1 MAGSNSHLALYMVSL
16 FITALPFSSIGPLIP
31 FMAADLGIDE
41 TDYSVMFIWISV
53 ATFSGVAIYK
63 ILGKY

>member
-1 MAGSNSHLALYMVSL
+1 M
-16 FITALPFSSIGPLIP
+16 GPLIP

-41 TDYSVMFIWISV
+41 TDYSVMFIWISL
-53 ATFSGVAIYK
+53 ATFTGVAIYK